1 VGREMNVG
9 WSEMLDG
16 VRLALMGNDAR
27 GIGLDGSAGSTGI
40 SIGSGSS
47 PDEVASGVGTKDAG
61 DKRLAVRVSRCWSMC
76 LQHFMTY
83 LLD

>member
-1 VGREMNVG
+1 
-9 WSEMLDG
+9 
-16 VRLALMGNDAR
+16 VRSYAR
-27 GIGLDGSAGSTGI
+27 SIGLDGSAGSTGI

-61 DKRLAVRVSRCWSMC
+61 LKVLEHGFLYSLC

-83 LLD
+83 LLE